1 MKSRTAK
8 VLHEV
13 AGRSMIGHVVANA
26 LGAGASPVVNVVGVQ
41 SDSVRE
47 HLAEAFPG
55 VDLRYA
61 EQPERKGTGDAV
73 ARAKNALR
81 GFSGDALIL
90 CGDVPALGKEA
101 LRALA
106 RRHRRSGAA
115 LTVLSA
121 ELPDPTGYGRV
132 VRDAKG
138 RIEAIV
144 EHKDASEEVRAI
156 REINTGTY
164 CADWK
169 ALAAAL
175 REIKP
180 DNAQGEYYLTDAVR
194 LLLAKGK
201 KVEAVVHPAPDEC
214 EGVNG
219 RAQLA
224 EVGLTMSRR
233 KIAELQARGVTVIDP
248 ATTWIHESVKVG
260 RDSVIY
266 PGVQLEGS
274 TAIGE
279 GVVIHSGSRL
289 RDVKVGARALVK
301 DHTVAESAEIGKGTS
316 VGPFAHLRPGTR
328 LGEACKIGNFV
339 ETKKARFGKGSKA
352 SHLAYI
358 GDAEVGKECNIGA
371 GTITCNYDGV
381 NKHLTELKDGVFIGS
396 DTQLVAP
403 VKVGKGSYVGA
414 GTTLTKDVPPGA
426 LAISRT
432 PEKILEGWVER
443 KRRQQAEEKAR
454 RQKKG

>member
-8 VLHEV
+8 VLHEL
-13 AGRSMIGHVVANA
+13 AGRSLIGHVVANA
-26 LGAGASPVVNVVGVQ
+26 LGAGASPIVNVVGVQ
-41 SDSVRE
+41 SDAVRA
-47 HLAEAFPG
+47 HLAECFPG

-73 ARAKNALR
+73 ARAKAALR

-90 CGDVPALGKEA
+90 CGDVPALGKDA
-101 LRALA
+101 LRSLA

-121 ELPDPTGYGRV
+121 ELPDPSGYGRI

-144 EHKDASEEVRAI
+144 EHKDASEEIRAI

-169 ALAAAL
+169 ALLAAL
-175 REIKP
+175 KEIKP

-201 KVEAVVHPAPDEC
+201 KVEALEHPEPDEC

-224 EVGLTMSRR
+224 EVGLTMNRR
-233 KIAELQARGVTVIDP
+233 KIADLQARGVTVIDP
-248 ATTWIHESVKVG
+248 STTWIHEGVKVG
-260 RDSVIY
+260 RDAVIY
-266 PGVQLEGS
+266 PGVQLEGR
-274 TAIGE
+274 TNVGE
-279 GVVIHSGSRL
+279 GAVIHSGSRL
-289 RDVKVGARALVK
+289 RDVKVGAEALIK
-301 DHTVAESAEIGKGTS
+301 DHTVAESAEIGRRTS

-328 LGEACKIGNFV
+328 LGEDCKVGNFV

-358 GDAEVGKECNIGA
+358 GDAEVGKSCNIGA

-381 NKHLTELKDGVFIGS
+381 NKHLTQLGDGVFIGS

-426 LAISRT
+426 LALTRS
-432 PEKILEGWVER
+432 PQKNVEGWV
-443 KRRQQAEEKAR
+443 AR
-454 RQKKG
+454 RRKKKG